1 MMTTPQDTGDL
12 ADLNAIMAKLP
23 EEAAHNPCDIV
34 IKERDEQGRI
44 ASIEIIPTP
53 EEIHNAA

>member
-1 MMTTPQDTGDL
+1 MMTTPQDTDDL

-23 EEAAHNPCDIV
+23 EEAAHNPCEIA
-34 IKERDEQGRI
+34 ITSRDEQGRI
-44 ASIEIIPTP
+44 ASIEITLTL